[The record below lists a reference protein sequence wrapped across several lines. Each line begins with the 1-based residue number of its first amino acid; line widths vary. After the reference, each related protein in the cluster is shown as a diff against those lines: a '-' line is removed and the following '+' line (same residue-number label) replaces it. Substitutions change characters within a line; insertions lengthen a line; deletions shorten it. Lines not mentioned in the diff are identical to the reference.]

1 MAGALALNTYKTFRK
16 EVTTGITTVY
26 TAPSGVSSIHLFSVI
41 SNTSSGIATV
51 TVLHSRAT
59 GPEEDRGPYELIKNF
74 KIPATDALNPI
85 GGSLVLEV
93 GDKIQVQGSANST
106 MKFTLSILESAK

>member
-1 MAGALALNTYKTFRK
+1 MAGALALNTYKTFRA

-26 TAPSGVSSIHLFSVI
+26 TVPNGVSAIHLFSTV
-41 SNTSSGIATV
+41 SNVSSGVATV
-51 TVLHSRAT
+51 TVYH
-59 GPEEDRGPYELIKNF
+59 DRNGDAYELIKNA

-85 GGSLVLEV
+85 VGSLVLEV
-93 GDKIQVQGSANST
+93 GDKIQISGASNST

>member
-1 MAGALALNTYKTFRK
+1 MAGALALNTYKTVRAN
-16 EVTTGITTVY
+16 VTTGITTVY
-26 TAPSGVSSIHLFSVI
+26 TAPSGVSSIHLFSVV

-59 GPEEDRGPYELIKNF
+59 GEDAGSYELIRNF
-74 KIPATDALNPI
+74 RIPATDAVNPI

-93 GDKIQVQGSANST
+93 GDQIQVQGSADSA

>member
-1 MAGALALNTYKTFRK
+1 MAALALNTYKTYRE

-26 TAPSGVSSIHLFSVI
+26 TVPSGVSAIHLFSVV
-41 SNTSSGIATV
+41 SNVSSGIATV
-51 TVLHSRAT
+51 TVLHNRS
-59 GPEEDRGPYELIKNF
+59 GNSFELIKNA

-85 GGSLVLEV
+85 AGSLVLEV
-93 GDKIQVQGSANST
+93 GDKIEIQGTENSA

>member
-1 MAGALALNTYKTFRK
+1 MAGALALNTYKTFRSD
-16 EVTTGITTVY
+16 VTTGITTVY
-26 TAPSGVSSIHLFSVI
+26 TAPNGVSSIHLFSVV

-51 TVLHSRAT
+51 TVYHHRSGEA
-59 GPEEDRGPYELIKNF
+59 YELIKNA

-85 GGSLVLEV
+85 VGSLVLEV
-93 GDKIQVQGSANST
+93 GDQIQVEGSADSV

>member
-1 MAGALALNTYKTFRK
+1 MAGALALNTYKTVRA

-26 TAPSGVSSIHLFSVI
+26 TVPNGVSSIHLFSVV

-51 TVLHSRAT
+51 TVYHNRSGT
-59 GPEEDRGPYELIKNF
+59 SYELIKNF
-74 KIPATDALNPI
+74 KIPPTDALNPI
-85 GGSLVLEV
+85 NGSLVLEV
-93 GDKIQVQGSANST
+93 GDKVEIQGSSNST